1 MKKIT
6 ISVTAM
12 IALMIGVI
20 FFLQNVNFK
29 RIGTEKY
36 YVQIQEGKKTAGR
49 ADSGEKIKYY
59 EYGLRGFDENGQE
72 KTLSFTAN
80 KDLRKDAFLCLYVK
94 NNGVVSYQ
102 EVSDGELPDQAK
114 EKVKGLHS

>member
-6 ISVTAM
+6 ISVIAV
-12 IALMIGVI
+12 IALMLGVI
-20 FFLQNVNFK
+20 FLIQNVNIN
-29 RIGTEKY
+29 RIGAEKY
-36 YVQIQEGKKTAGR
+36 YVQIKEGKKTEGR
-49 ADSGEKIKYY
+49 ADSGEKITYY
-59 EYGLRGFDENGQE
+59 EYSLQGFDENGQE

-80 KDLRKDAFLCLYVK
+80 KDLRKEAFLCLYVK

-102 EVSDGELPDQAK
+102 EVAEGELPDQAK